1 MITQFAEVA
10 TAYITLRRHIKTITI
25 STAENEE

>member
-10 TAYITLRRHIKTITI
+10 ATYMALTRYVEMITI